1 MSKLAEKRIALA
13 KKVLET
19 TDVGKLEALEE
30 VLSGAVE
37 FSAKQIADFE
47 TQLARIE
54 RGEEVTTDWSV
65 IKARLVGNK
74 G

>member
-37 FSAKQIADFE
+37 FSAKQITEFE